1 MGFPGKLP
9 ADLLEDSQE
18 SLRLA
23 DSLVSELRERSP
35 GRDAVPALRL
45 TPAHDDDGI
54 DPVVALEELGEELG
68 ALYEA
73 ARDERHAIEQT
84 LLDEPPPPDH
94 GQVGTVIRRLAFAA
108 AMLEDF
114 EERLRTARAAVDAAL
129 AA

>member
-23 DSLVSELRERSP
+23 DSLVSELRERAP

-45 TPAHDDDGI
+45 TPAHEDEGI
-54 DPVVALEELGEELG
+54 DSVAALEELSEELA
-68 ALYEA
+68 ALHDA

-84 LLDEPPPPDH
+84 LLDEPPPED
-94 GQVGTVIRRLAFAA
+94 GVVGSVVRRLAFAA

>member
-1 MGFPGKLP
+1 MRLPGKLP

-23 DSLVSELRERSP
+23 DSLVCELRERAS

-45 TPAHDDDGI
+45 TAAHEDEGI
-54 DPVVALEELGEELG
+54 DSVAALEELSEELA
-68 ALYEA
+68 ALHDA

-84 LLDEPPPPDH
+84 LLDEPPPED
-94 GQVGTVIRRLAFAA
+94 GAIGTVTRRLAFAA